1 MRRVLFVE
9 RGLLSMRI
17 GNEKIDLGLMLIDS
31 AQCFRWTRAGD
42 AFGAVLNRESVWL
55 VQDECGVIAEGGECA
70 LLRDYLD
77 LNRDYAAIARE
88 YEAIPIVRSAI
99 ESHPGLRVLNQPPW
113 EALVSFILSANN
125 NVSRIRK
132 LCLALQT
139 HLGERFDTPRGAL
152 FAMPGPE
159 RLANCPEETLRALGT
174 GYRAPYLIRTAR
186 RVADGFDLNALS
198 SMEYAEA
205 HRRLIKLPGVGD
217 KVADCVLLFGC
228 RHSEALPVDVWM
240 ARLIAGWLG
249 EREANRTLLARR
261 AREILGKNAGIAQQ
275 FLFHAARMG
284 EISG

>member
-1 MRRVLFVE
+1 
-9 RGLLSMRI
+9 MRI
-17 GNEKIDLGLMLIDS
+17 GNEKIDLGLTLIDS

-42 AFGAVLNRESVWL
+42 AFGAVLNREPVWL
-55 VQDECGVIAEGGECA
+55 VQDECGVIAEGGEHA
-70 LLRDYLD
+70 FLRDYLD
-77 LNRDYAAIARE
+77 LNRDYAAAARE
-88 YEAIPIVRSAI
+88 YEAISIVRSAI

-139 HLGERFDTPRGAL
+139 NLGERFDTPRGAL

-159 RLANCPEETLRALGT
+159 KIANCPEETLRALRT
-174 GYRAPYLIRTAR
+174 GYRAPYLIQTAR

-205 HRRLIKLPGVGD
+205 HRKLIELPGVGD

-228 RHSEALPVDVWM
+228 GHAEAFPVDTWVAKLLHAWFGMHGSRRHLARM
-240 ARLIAGWLG
+240 AR
-249 EREANRTLLARR
+249 ERFGAHGG
-261 AREILGKNAGIAQQ
+261 ILQQ
-275 FLFHAARMG
+275 FQFHAARTG
-284 EISG
+284 AVKL